1 MIKKVVSCIVL
12 LLMIASL
19 AASAAAETDLSAL
32 LDDEIMSLAQQIDEE
47 MVRRGLPKTATLPKG
62 AYIAGQDIPAGSYV
76 YTCLATGDD
85 WGNLTVYSDKGEG
98 DQLLWNVVSA
108 PDDGEAQE
116 TVFIRL
122 NDGDE
127 LKSGVPFSL
136 TVAAGIF
143 FK

>member
-32 LDDEIMSLAQQIDEE
+32 PDDEIMSLAQQIDEE

-85 WGNLTVYSDKGEG
+85 WGSLTIYSDKGEG

-108 PDDGEAQE
+108 PDDGEAPE